1 MAYEYIDQLDQL
13 VSSLP
18 DDKINKLAAL
28 RGPASKPFV
37 GPPVEVA
44 GVQKEPESVVEA
56 PARVSPIEYQQGYK
70 VQLPQSELYRTN
82 VNRALEQRQ
91 AERDALAANALDAY
105 DKQQKQ
111 ELDYGSAINR
121 LQKATQ
127 PYERSPEL
135 SKAIQN
141 ASKQS
146 SNLEKAPERDLLSE
160 AILSF
165 GPGLFAAIGGE
176 DAALA
181 APAAQTQARTIY
193 EGYRKEQGENI
204 KERNKAI
211 QDKYEK
217 LLKIDSSAADDWLA
231 KQKLNVEQARG
242 EIDALKF
249 GIGTTQ
255 KDIQQSQQ
263 LANQAAEDVTKG
275 VLTGAEK
282 TADLETLPM
291 KEQGKAKRAA
301 IVASGQGLKEATAL
315 RKEFEGLPEVKDF
328 RQIES
333 SYSKI
338 LNVAKNPS
346 AAGDISLVFS
356 YMKMLDP
363 QSTVREGEFVSA
375 KNAAGVPE
383 QIINTYNKLRTGQ
396 FLSEKQRQDFA
407 DQARRI
413 YNSQQE
419 LVKRREQEFAG
430 FASTYGTNPA
440 NVIPT
445 RAQQKPKEFTGQDKA
460 AFDWAKKNP
469 KDPRSVKILQKLG
482 AQ

>member
-263 LANQAAEDVTKG
+263 LANQAAQDVTKG

-282 TADLETLPM
+282 TADFETLPM
-291 KEQGKAKRAA
+291 REKAKTARAA
-301 IVASGQGLKEATAL
+301 TLAGLKPATESERKSAFQYNLSAQAQQNINDIVKKNKSYPSLKESFFKTKKSILTGDTGGTFMNEFMNKFIDDPAL
-315 RKEFEGLPEVKDF
+315 RS
-328 RQIES
+328 QIQAE
-333 SYSKI
+333 
-338 LNVAKNPS
+338 L
-346 AAGDISLVFS
+346 
-356 YMKMLDP
+356 
-363 QSTVREGEFVSA
+363 
-375 KNAAGVPE
+375 
-383 QIINTYNKLRTGQ
+383 Q
-396 FLSEKQRQDFA
+396 FLESIGRIQSGAAIKPDEWLVLREQYFPSYGDQQDSIALKEKQR
-407 DQARRI
+407 
-413 YNSQQE
+413 
-419 LVKRREQEFAG
+419 LVALEGLKTMAG
-430 FASTYGTNPA
+430 RAETSTP
-440 NVIPT
+440 I
-445 RAQQKPKEFTGQDKA
+445 
-460 AFDWAKKNP
+460 
-469 KDPRSVKILQKLG
+469 SVVAPEKTKIQKLDDLLKQG
-482 AQ
+482 KITKEQYNKFKGSK